1 MLKIQKIIDL
11 MKTMKSHK
19 YEIKKC
25 LNIYILHNLHNLI
38 KWLHILTKVNTR
50 NPIGSEKALEA
61 PPDTKI

>member
-1 MLKIQKIIDL
+1 

-19 YEIKKC
+19 YEIKNC
-25 LNIYILHNLHNLI
+25 LNIYILHNLYNLT

-61 PPDTKI
+61 LPDTKI